1 MQNNLCLRH
10 LHIFAK
16 RKYVLN
22 KLSCCNQYVSHVLLN
37 VVLTT
42 QQWKTWRKDSPSF
55 GSSLAPESF
64 AH

>member
-16 RKYVLN
+16 KKYVLN
-22 KLSCCNQYVSHVLLN
+22 KLSSCNQYVSHVLLN

-42 QQWKTWRKDSPSF
+42 QQWKT
-55 GSSLAPESF
+55 
-64 AH
+64 